1 MGKLMS
7 LHALGLATLA
17 LLAGAMISV
26 QAPLNAMAASRLG
39 HPLGAATLSFVVGT
53 LCLLAVTLV
62 VARGHVAWG
71 GLASLPPLL
80 YLGGVLGAIFVTVTI
95 VLTPTLGI
103 GAVIALAIA
112 GQVIAGLTLDHFGL
126 FDLAVRE
133 ITAGRVVGAALT
145 VAGALMVRFL

>member
-7 LHALGLATLA
+7 LQALGLATLA
-17 LLAGAMISV
+17 FLGGAMISV

-39 HPLGAATLSFVVGT
+39 HPLGAATLSFVVGA

-62 VARGHVAWG
+62 VARGQVAWG
-71 GLASLPPLL
+71 GAASLPPLL
-80 YLGGVLGAIFVTVTI
+80 YLGGVLGAIFVTITI

-112 GQVIAGLTLDHFGL
+112 GQVVAGLALDHFGL
-126 FDLAVRE
+126 FGLAVRE
-133 ITAGRVVGAALT
+133 ITVGRGVGAALAF
-145 VAGALMVRFL
+145 VGALMVRYL

>member
-1 MGKLMS
+1 MGKIMS
-7 LHALGLATLA
+7 LHALGLAALA
-17 LLAGAMISV
+17 LSAGAMISV

-39 HPLGAATLSFVVGT
+39 HPLGAAMLSFVVGT
-53 LCLLAVTLV
+53 LCLLVVTLV
-62 VARGHVAWG
+62 VARGQVAWG
-71 GLASLPPLL
+71 SFASLPPLL
-80 YLGGVLGAIFVTVTI
+80 YLGGVLGAVFVTVTI

-112 GQVIAGLTLDHFGL
+112 GQVIAGLALDHFGL

-133 ITAGRVVGAALT
+133 ITAGRVAGAALT

>member
-62 VARGHVAWG
+62 VARGQVAWG
-71 GLASLPPLL
+71 GFASLPPLL

-126 FDLAVRE
+126 FGLAVRE
-133 ITAGRVVGAALT
+133 ITVGRSVGAALT